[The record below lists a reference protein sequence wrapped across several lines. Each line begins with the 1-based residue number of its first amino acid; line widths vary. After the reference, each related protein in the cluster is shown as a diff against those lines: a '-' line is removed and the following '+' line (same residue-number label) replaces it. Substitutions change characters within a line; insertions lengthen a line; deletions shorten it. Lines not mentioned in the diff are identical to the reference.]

1 MSRSGWYNLVTTL
14 LVFKRL
20 NVFHNATYRL
30 IALRLVSG
38 CDDSIVQ
45 NSFRNDPDGS
55 AATTASLKY
64 LRERVGVPRDLTIHG
79 ARQFRAHINWLLGL
93 ISNT

>member
-38 CDDSIVQ
+38 CDDSIPILCYKVICTYSMCVSITYPILGD
-45 NSFRNDPDGS
+45 NNRCFNLDGN
-55 AATTASLKY
+55 KH
-64 LRERVGVPRDLTIHG
+64 D
-79 ARQFRAHINWLLGL
+79 NL
-93 ISNT
+93 ISLELYNKL